1 MNGRGILNV
10 MSEFARN
17 GLGVPIMVMV
27 ILAMMVLPLPAFLL
41 DVLFTFNI
49 SLSLIILLAVIY
61 VRRAL
66 EFASFPTV
74 LLGATL
80 LRLGLNV
87 ASTRV
92 VLIRGHTGAHAAGH
106 VIAAFGQFVVGGNYA
121 VGMVV
126 FTVLVIIN
134 FVVITKGAGRI
145 SEVSARFTLD
155 AMPGR
160 QMAIDADL
168 NAGIITQADAIVRR
182 QEVRE
187 EADFYG
193 AMDGASK
200 FVRGDAIAG
209 ILIVFINLFGGIII
223 GAAQHGMPIA
233 DAGRTY
239 SLLTIGDGLVAQI
252 PALLLSVAV
261 AILVTRVSRPHDMSQ
276 QIMSQVL
283 GQPRAL
289 GVTAGIL
296 TLLGIIPG
304 MPNLV
309 FLGMAIACGIWAYL
323 LRARRVSEKAAAAA
337 APPKPAAAPAEQ
349 RELSWDDVEQVD
361 AVGLEVGYRL
371 IPLVDR
377 AQGGELMGRIKGVR
391 KKLSEEL
398 GFLVQPVHIRDNLEL
413 GPNSYR
419 ITILGA
425 PVGESEVFPDRELA
439 INPGQVSGPI
449 PGSATKDPAFG
460 LDAVWI
466 EKSRR
471 DQGQAQGYTVVD
483 ASSVIATHMSH
494 LLQSHAHELLGH
506 EEVQQLLNRLG
517 KSAPK
522 LVEDLVPKILPMS
535 VVVKVL
541 QYLLLERVP
550 IRNLRTVCETL
561 AELGPKTQDPTVLVA
576 AVRVALGR
584 SIVQNIGGLREELPV
599 ITLDPGLEQVLQDNM
614 AGTSDSP
621 GFEPGLADK
630 IQQTLIDRTRRQE
643 AAGEPAVLLVA
654 PKIRPWVARL
664 MRYASPTLSVLAYN
678 EIPESRRIRVI
689 AAVGR

>member
-1 MNGRGILNV
+1 MRAFMATFG
-10 MSEFARN
+10 EFARN
-17 GLGVPIMVMV
+17 GLGVPLLVMTV
-27 ILAMMVLPLPAFLL
+27 LAMMVLPLPAFLL
-41 DVLFTFNI
+41 DVFFTFNI
-49 SLSLIILLAVIY
+49 SLSLVILLAVMY

-66 EFASFPTV
+66 EFATFPTV

-87 ASTRV
+87 ASTRI
-92 VLIRGHTGAHAAGH
+92 VLINGHTGAHAAGN
-106 VIAAFGQFVVGGNYA
+106 VIAAFGKFVVGGNYA

-126 FTVLVIIN
+126 FIVLVIIN

-160 QMAIDADL
+160 QMAIDADM
-168 NAGIITQADAIVRR
+168 NAGIITQAEATVRR
-182 QEVRE
+182 QEIRE

-209 ILIVFINLFGGIII
+209 ILIVFINLFGGTII
-223 GAAQHGMPIA
+223 GAAQHGMSLG

-239 SLLTIGDGLVAQI
+239 ALLTIGDGLVAQI

-276 QIMSQVL
+276 QITAQVL
-283 GQPRAL
+283 SQPRAL
-289 GVTAGIL
+289 AVTAGIL
-296 TLLGIIPG
+296 GLLGVIPG

-309 FLGMAIACGIWAYL
+309 FLAMAALAGTGAWFL
-323 LRARRVSEKAAAAA
+323 GKKKAALATAAAQPAA
-337 APPKPAAAPAEQ
+337 APAKVPAEQ

-361 AVGLEVGYRL
+361 LIGLEVGYRL

-377 AQGGELMGRIKGVR
+377 NQGGELMGRIKGVR
-391 KKLSEEL
+391 KKLTEEL
-398 GFLVQPVHIRDNLEL
+398 GFLVQAVHIRDNLEL
-413 GPNSYR
+413 APNAYR

-425 PVGESEVFPDRELA
+425 PVGEAEVFADKEMA
-439 INPGQVSGPI
+439 INPGQVSGTI
-449 PGSATKDPAFG
+449 PGTPTKDPAFG

-466 EKSRR
+466 DKLRR
-471 DQGQAQGYTVVD
+471 EQAQAQGYTVVD
-483 ASSVIATHMSH
+483 AASVIATHLSH
-494 LLQSHAHELLGH
+494 LLQVHAHELLGH
-506 EEVQQLLNRLG
+506 EEVQQLLTRLQ
-517 KSAPK
+517 KAAPK
-522 LVEDLVPKILPMS
+522 LVEDLVPKLLPMS

-541 QYLLLERVP
+541 QNLLLERVP
-550 IRNLRTVCETL
+550 IRNMRTICETL
-561 AELGPKTQDPTVLVA
+561 SELAPRTQDPQALVA

-584 SIVQNIGGLREELPV
+584 SIVQGVGGLRAELPV
-599 ITLDPGLEQVLQDNM
+599 ITLDAGLEQTLQDSM
-614 AGTSDSP
+614 VGSPDGGP
-621 GFEPGLADK
+621 GFEPSLADR
-630 IQQTLIDRTRRQE
+630 IQTALVDRTRRQE

-654 PKIRPWVARL
+654 PKLRPWIARL
-664 MRYASPTLSVLAYN
+664 MRYASPGLAVLAYN
-678 EIPESRRIRVI
+678 EIPENRRIRVI

>member
-1 MNGRGILNV
+1 MNARAAVAGFG
-10 MSEFARN
+10 EFART
-17 GLGVPIMVMV
+17 GLGVPLLVMV
-27 ILAMMVLPLPAFLL
+27 VLAMMVLPLPAFLL
-41 DVLFTFNI
+41 DVFFTFNI
-49 SLSLIILLAVIY
+49 SLSIMILLAVIY

-66 EFASFPTV
+66 EFATFPTV

-87 ASTRV
+87 ASTRI
-92 VLIRGHTGAHAAGH
+92 VLINGHTGSHAAGH
-106 VIAAFGQFVVGGNYA
+106 VIAAFGEFVVGGNYA

-126 FTVLVIIN
+126 FIVLVIIN

-168 NAGIITQADAIVRR
+168 NAGIITQAEAIVRR

-200 FVRGDAIAG
+200 FVRGDAVAG
-209 ILIVFINLFGGIII
+209 ILIVFINLFGGTII
-223 GAAQHGMPIA
+223 GAAQHGMSLA

-239 SLLTIGDGLVAQI
+239 ALLTIGDGLVAQI

-261 AILVTRVSRPHDMSQ
+261 AILVTRVSRPQDMSQ
-276 QIMSQVL
+276 QIMTQVL
-283 GQPRAL
+283 GQPKAL
-289 GVTAGIL
+289 GVTSGIL

-309 FLGMAIACGIWAYL
+309 FLGMAAVCAVGAYL
-323 LRARRVSEKAAAAA
+323 LGQRKSAAKAPSTLPATAAK
-337 APPKPAAAPAEQ
+337 APTEQ
-349 RELSWDDVEQVD
+349 KELSWDDVEQVD
-361 AVGLEVGYRL
+361 LIGLEVGYRL

-377 AQGGELMGRIKGVR
+377 NQGGELMGRIKGVR
-391 KKLSEEL
+391 KKLSEDL
-398 GFLVQPVHIRDNLEL
+398 GFLVQAVHIRDNLEL

-425 PVGESEVFPDRELA
+425 PVGESEIFPDRELA
-439 INPGQVSGPI
+439 INPGQVSGAL
-449 PGSATKDPAFG
+449 PGTATKDPAFG
-460 LDAVWI
+460 LDALWI
-466 EKSRR
+466 EKSRH
-471 DQGQAQGYTVVD
+471 DQALGLGYTVVD
-483 ASSVIATHMSH
+483 ASSVIATHLSH

-517 KSAPK
+517 KTAPK
-522 LVEDLVPKILPMS
+522 FVEDLVPKLLPMS

-541 QYLLLERVP
+541 QSLLLERVP
-550 IRNLRTVCETL
+550 IRNLRTICETL
-561 AELGPKTQDPTVLVA
+561 AELAPKTQDPAALVA

-584 SIVQNIGGLREELPV
+584 SIVQSIGGLRAELPV
-599 ITLDPGLEQVLQDNM
+599 ITLDPALEQVLQDSMVN
-614 AGTSDSP
+614 GTEAAP
-621 GFEPGLADK
+621 GFEPGLTDRMQTALADS
-630 IQQTLIDRTRRQE
+630 TRRQE

-664 MRYASPTLSVLAYN
+664 MRYSTPTLSVLAYN
-678 EIPESRRIRVI
+678 EIPENRRIRVI

>member
-1 MNGRGILNV
+1 MSARGAV
-10 MSEFARN
+10 ATFGEFARN
-17 GLGVPIMVMV
+17 GLGVPVLVMV
-27 ILAMMVLPLPAFLL
+27 VLAMMVLPLPAFLL
-41 DVLFTFNI
+41 DVFFTFNI
-49 SLSLIILLAVIY
+49 SLSLMILLAVIY

-66 EFASFPTV
+66 EFAAFPTV

-87 ASTRV
+87 ASTRI
-92 VLIRGHTGAHAAGH
+92 VLMNGHTGAQAAGH
-106 VIAAFGQFVVGGNYA
+106 VIAAFGHFVVGGNYA

-209 ILIVFINLFGGIII
+209 ILIVFINLFGGTII
-223 GAAQHGMPIA
+223 GAAQHGMSLA

-239 SLLTIGDGLVAQI
+239 ALLTIGDGLVAQI

-276 QIMSQVL
+276 QIVAQVL
-283 GQPRAL
+283 QPRAL
-289 GVTAGIL
+289 AVTSGIL
-296 TLLGIIPG
+296 ALLGIIPG
-304 MPNLV
+304 MPNFV
-309 FLGMAIACGIWAYL
+309 FLAMASVCAAGAYL
-323 LRARRVSEKAAAAA
+323 LTRRPPPRAVVVAT
-337 APPKPAAAPAEQ
+337 PAASQAASAEQ
-349 RELSWDDVEQVD
+349 KELSWDDVEAVD
-361 AVGLEVGYRL
+361 LIGLEVGYRL

-377 AQGGELMGRIKGVR
+377 NQGGELMGRIKGVR

-398 GFLVQPVHIRDNLEL
+398 GFLVQAVHIRDNLEL

-439 INPGQVSGPI
+439 INPGQVSGTI

-460 LDAVWI
+460 LDAIWI
-466 EKSRR
+466 DKARR
-471 DQGQAQGYTVVD
+471 EQAQAQGYTVVD
-483 ASSVIATHMSH
+483 ASSVIATHLSH

-517 KSAPK
+517 KTAPK
-522 LVEDLVPKILPMS
+522 LIEDLVPKLLPMS

-550 IRNLRTVCETL
+550 IRNLRTICETL
-561 AELGPKTQDPTVLVA
+561 AELAPKTQDPVALVA

-584 SIVQNIGGLREELPV
+584 TIVQNIGGLRQELPV
-599 ITLDPGLEQVLQDNM
+599 ITLDPALEQVLQDSM
-614 AGTSDSP
+614 TGADASP
-621 GFEPGLADK
+621 GFEPGLADR
-630 IQQTLIDRTRRQE
+630 IQTALGDSARRQD

-654 PKIRPWVARL
+654 PKIRPWIARL
-664 MRYASPTLSVLAYN
+664 MRHSTPSLAVLAYN
-678 EIPESRRIRVI
+678 EIPENRRIRVI